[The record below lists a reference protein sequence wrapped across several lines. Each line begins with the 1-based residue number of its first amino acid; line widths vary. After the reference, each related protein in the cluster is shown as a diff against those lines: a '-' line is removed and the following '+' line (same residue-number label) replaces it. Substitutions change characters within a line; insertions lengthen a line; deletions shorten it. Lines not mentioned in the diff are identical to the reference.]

1 MTTFRRI
8 KIQATVESA
17 AMLLTEDQVE
27 GALRK
32 LRDGLTQL
40 DVTIVAIEAKEEPAI
55 ELPASLEYRD

>member
-8 KIQATVESA
+8 KIQATVETTP
-17 AMLLTEDQVE
+17 MLLTEDQID

-40 DVTIVAIEAKEEPAI
+40 DVAIVGIEAKEEPAI
-55 ELPASLEYRD
+55 ELPPTLEYRD

>member
-8 KIQATVESA
+8 KIQATVETA
-17 AMLLTEDQVE
+17 PMLLTDDQID

-40 DVTIVAIEAKEEPAI
+40 DVTIVGIEAKEEPAI
-55 ELPASLEYRD
+55 DLPPTLEYRD

>member
-8 KIQATVESA
+8 KIQATVETA
-17 AMLLTEDQVE
+17 PMLLTEDQID

-40 DVTIVAIEAKEEPAI
+40 DVAIVGIEAREEPAI
-55 ELPASLEYRD
+55 ELPPTLEYRD

>member
-8 KIQATVESA
+8 KIQATVETA
-17 AMLLTEDQVE
+17 PMLLTEDQID

-40 DVTIVAIEAKEEPAI
+40 DIAIVGIEAKEEPAI
-55 ELPASLEYRD
+55 ELPPTLEYRD